1 MDLFEEGL
9 RYARKRGAANLVQ
22 ADVLKAPF
30 AKKFHVV
37 GMFDVLEHIP
47 DDSGVLRQVFDLLEP
62 GGTLLLTVPAHPALW
77 SYFDEASHHCRR
89 YTTSELRGKLQAAG
103 FSIDYLSQYM
113 MPLFPLM
120 WLNRRL
126 SGLQRRG
133 ASEMAQ
139 KEFRI
144 NPLVNAVMNVLI
156 GAERPL
162 LARRWRLPMGT
173 SLVAV
178 ARR

>member
-1 MDLFEEGL
+1 
-9 RYARKRGAANLVQ
+9 
-22 ADVLKAPF
+22 
-30 AKKFHVV
+30 
-37 GMFDVLEHIP
+37 
-47 DDSGVLRQVFDLLEP
+47 
-62 GGTLLLTVPAHPALW
+62 
-77 SYFDEASHHCRR
+77 
-89 YTTSELRGKLQAAG
+89 
-103 FSIDYLSQYM
+103 
-113 MPLFPLM
+113 M